1 MDQLLK
7 TLGESLVNSNLG
19 EGVGDTLGLEGGG
32 DDPEL
37 PRVMDEVMQV
47 VEMIE
52 TQGVKVDMQ
61 VLESQIGQ
69 CGGESIKPEFCMDER
84 VEKCMEK
91 QTYLESRYRRLQ
103 NRINKLRAQKLSN
116 HAVEQLQTAVN
127 SCDKRRAR
135 MNGEV
140 ETIKTEKD
148 TPENIVVKHCDTDKP
163 NTVEETVTDDKQK
176 KIRVKKYNKS
186 KTDSVLGQI
195 HSQLRHVQHYLDPDA
210 TESSSGGESADELDT
225 FSTGAE
231 LFAPIQDRYA
241 NIHHQNTNIFL
252 A

>member
-1 MDQLLK
+1 MLSPK
-7 TLGESLVNSNLG
+7 IGS
-19 EGVGDTLGLEGGG
+19 LGLEGGG

-69 CGGESIKPEFCMDER
+69 CGGESIKPEFCVDER

-103 NRINKLRAQKLSN
+103 NRINKLMAQKLSN